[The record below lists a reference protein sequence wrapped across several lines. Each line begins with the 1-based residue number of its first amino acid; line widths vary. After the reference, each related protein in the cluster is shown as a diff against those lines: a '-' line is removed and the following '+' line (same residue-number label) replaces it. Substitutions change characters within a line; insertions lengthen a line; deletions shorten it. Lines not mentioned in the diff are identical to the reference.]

1 MKLRLALAVVVLV
14 VAACSGA
21 ATASEAPPGSPAPS
35 GAPASGAPEP
45 SAPGP
50 GAVGSEEEAAEAV
63 RATNPLFAS
72 IGPLDPDLIGQAHW
86 WEAVETDDGWEVIVR
101 VGWGDCPAGCIS
113 EHVWT
118 YEVGRDGRVALV
130 GESGEPVPPEVQA
143 QLLGS

>member
-35 GAPASGAPEP
+35 GAPTSGP
-45 SAPGP
+45 
-50 GAVGSEEEAAEAV
+50 VGSEEEAAEAV
-63 RATNPLFAS
+63 RATSPLFAS